1 MSEPVVVGKVSAALP
16 LSLLESVR
24 AHDRPDE
31 FLEDEDLM
39 LSMPRRLGLTGVV
52 DNQIRHYQAAG
63 RTGVSL
69 EELTNLIRLVLKRD
83 DASMILRET
92 GRRMAEQ
99 HYEHLSQGLVRM
111 ARLLPG
117 GILARSWRRSASR
130 LMKQMVGDASAVVSG
145 RPPTVRLQPNPLAL
159 LEPVGTACALYG
171 SGLERLAELFTGET
185 ASASQTHCCAY
196 GESYCQWSI
205 HGL

>member
-1 MSEPVVVGKVSAALP
+1 MAGKVSAALP

-31 FLEDEDLM
+31 FLEDEDMM

-52 DNQIRHYQAAG
+52 DNQIRHYQSAG

-69 EELTNLIRLVLKRD
+69 EEFTSLIRLVLKRD
-83 DASMILRET
+83 DASMILRAA

-99 HYEHLSQGLVRM
+99 HFERSARGLLGLF
-111 ARLLPG
+111 RLLPG
-117 GILARSWRRSASR
+117 GLLVRSWRRSANK
-130 LMKQMVGDASAVVSG
+130 LMGQMVGDASARVRG
-145 RPPTVRLQPNPLAL
+145 RPPIVRLDPNPLAL
-159 LEPVGTACALYG
+159 LEPQGTACALYG
-171 SGLERLAELFTGET
+171 SVLERLAELYTGES
-185 ASASQTHCCAY
+185 ASASQTHCSAY
-196 GESYCQWSI
+196 GETYCQWSI